1 MATTNSVNRGGT
13 ANRTA
18 TQRPV
23 YGTPNPK
30 ATYQQARDQ
39 DLSWY
44 NDAVGRLKN
53 KGFERGSD
61 LWNKNA
67 QRIYDIGNKYGLNYK
82 QHLGNDYTPGSTT
95 PNVMNTIQ
103 APAGLRPENQPYF
116 DLLNNDERRRFI
128 NMRQSNPRDALNWMI
143 KTTQGRQAAQPQQ
156 PAQGDTQGGT
166 GGEAPPPNTG
176 STTPPA
182 PESASTFDFASYN
195 SPMTKAL
202 MDAMGKG
209 MSTMQAYEPQF
220 FEGSPLYQFQKQKG
234 IADLEKLMAA
244 RGLTGSGAEIQGN
257 SDFLANINATE
268 AEKQRQ
274 YAESNRDRQQ
284 QMMQFIANFDRE
296 ERESLRDQWNKDLD
310 QRTNMSQF
318 EANRQDARQVAA
330 TNFLMNLLNMQSQND
345 IARLAQ
351 GGMGSQTE
359 LTKALLNA
367 MTNNTMAQIPRGG
380 GGGGGSAPPPQQSNN
395 SGLYEILMRYGNRAG
410 NNDFFD
416 GIMRL
421 FSGK

>member
-1 MATTNSVNRGGT
+1 MATTNAVNRGGT
-13 ANRTA
+13 ATRAA

-23 YGTPNPK
+23 YGTPKPN
-30 ATYQQARDQ
+30 ATYQQTRDQ

-44 NDAVGRLKN
+44 NDAVNRLKN

-67 QRIYDIGNKYGLNYK
+67 QRVYDIGNKYGLNYRSV
-82 QHLGNDYTPGSTT
+82 LGNDYTPGNTT

-103 APAGLRPENQPYF
+103 APAGLRAENKPYF

-128 NMRQSNPRDALNWMI
+128 SMRQSNPRDALNWMI

-166 GGEAPPPNTG
+166 GGETPPADTG

-182 PESASTFDFASYN
+182 PESASTFDFASYQ

-202 MDAMGKG
+202 MDAMSQG
-209 MSTMQAYEPQF
+209 MSTMQAYEPKF

-234 IADLEKLMAA
+234 MADLEKLMAA

-284 QMMQFIANFDRE
+284 QMMQFIANFDRD

-318 EANRQDARQVAA
+318 ESNRQDARQVAA
-330 TNFLMNLLNMQSQND
+330 TNFLMNLLNMQGQND
-345 IARLAQ
+345 IARLSQ
-351 GGMGSQTE
+351 SGMGSQTD

-367 MTNNTMAQIPRGG
+367 FTQNTMAQVPRGG
-380 GGGGGSAPPPQQSNN
+380 GGGGTPPPPQQSNN
-395 SGLYEILMRYGNRAG
+395 SGLYEILTRYGNRAG
-410 NNDFFD
+410 NNDFLD
-416 GIMRL
+416 GMIRL

>member
-1 MATTNSVNRGGT
+1 MATNTTTN
-13 ANRTA
+13 
-18 TQRPV
+18 QRPT
-23 YGTPNPK
+23 YGNYKPNQ
-30 ATYQQARDQ
+30 TYQQTRQQ
-39 DLSWY
+39 DVSWY
-44 NDAVGRLKN
+44 NDAVNRLKN
-53 KGFERGSD
+53 KGFQRGSD

-67 QRIYDIGNKYGLNYK
+67 QRVYDIGNKYGLNYK

-103 APAGLRPENQPYF
+103 APTGLRAENAPMF
-116 DLLNNDERRRFI
+116 NLLNNDERRKFI
-128 NMRQSNPRDALNWMI
+128 NMRTSDPRAALRWMQQ
-143 KTTQGRQAAQPQQ
+143 TTKGRQ
-156 PAQGDTQGGT
+156 
-166 GGEAPPPNTG
+166 
-176 STTPPA
+176 PPA
-182 PESASTFDFASYN
+182 PQTANQPAPEAAPEQQQAAEPAPAPASNLAQTEAPASYQ

-202 MDAMGKG
+202 MDAMGQG
-209 MSTMQAYEPQF
+209 MSTMQAYEPKF

-234 IADLEKLMAA
+234 MADLEKLMAA

-284 QMMQFIANFDRE
+284 QMMQFIANFDRD

-318 EANRQDARQVAA
+318 EANRQDARQAAA
-330 TNFLMNLLNMQSQND
+330 TNFLTNLLSMQSQND
-345 IARLAQ
+345 IARLSQ
-351 GGMGSQTE
+351 GGMNSQTD
-359 LTKALLNA
+359 LSKALLNA
-367 MTNNTMAQIPRGG
+367 FTQNTMAQIPRGG
-380 GGGGGSAPPPQQSNN
+380 GGGGGAPPPPPQSNN
-395 SGLYEILMRYGNRAG
+395 SGLYEILARYGNRAG

-416 GIMRL
+416 GMLRL